1 MIYKTCFSTILK
13 AHFDISV
20 LLQICYIFS
29 EQLFLKIPLNGCF
42 CFRCFCITA
51 SFEKTIFLPSWMS
64 RVIQLSSSKLSFWNS
79 WFLICN
85 CMMMFLDAFSSNK
98 NLFCS
103 RKISLTSVNFSISEK
118 WSLVAF
124 SLLESRWVGG
134 IFGGQGRF
142 L

>member
-1 MIYKTCFSTILK
+1 MFFYYIETTLRHRCSP
-13 AHFDISV
+13 AN
-20 LLQICYIFS
+20 LLHIFRTTFPKNTS
-29 EQLFLKIPLNGCF
+29 EWLLLFQMFLYYCLVWENL
-42 CFRCFCITA
+42 
-51 SFEKTIFLPSWMS
+51 FLPSWMS
-64 RVIQLSSSKLSFWNS
+64 PVIQLLSSKLSFWKS

-124 SLLESRWVGG
+124 SLLESRRVGE